1 MLLADSINGSP
12 ISWTLGAL
20 LVLLAQLHRKSW
32 ATTGSADDHGYVT
45 LVDDR
50 AAGGAVPSAGP
61 LLWAVVVAVTLLAAA
76 MVVKRHAR
84 APYLRGSPGPGMPRN
99 SSSSRLSDLRLLE
112 AGGVEYSKYY

>member
-1 MLLADSINGSP
+1 MLLADSINGAP

-20 LVLLAQLHRKSW
+20 LVLLAQLHRSSW
-32 ATTGSADDHGYVT
+32 AAAGGADGRGFVT
-45 LVDDR
+45 LGDDR
-50 AAGGAVPSAGP
+50 AAGGAVPPAGP

-76 MVVKRHAR
+76 VAVRRRAR
-84 APYLRGSPGPGMPRN
+84 APYLRGSPAPGMPRN